1 MIDDSVLAV
10 GSTSAVSSAVLRRA
24 RHLDFFENVVLTD
37 YSFYGRNARTRTG
50 TVEESPVLALFQS
63 KIHPPLGAAVRSY
76 IYTRTH
82 IIVYSEN
89 GTRLVRSTTSLL
101 KVPVPAKNHV
111 DLYCSLFFHSYLFHT
126 SRAQY

>member
-24 RHLDFFENVVLTD
+24 RHLDFFENVLTD

-89 GTRLVRSTTSLL
+89 STSVYAPGRCPHIMRTGLSS
-101 KVPVPAKNHV
+101 PEDITFYGPI
-111 DLYCSLFFHSYLFHT
+111 T
-126 SRAQY
+126 